1 MMDVRLR
8 KIRGSEIETLVRA
21 RIEEAGTLA
30 QPGPAP
36 QADRIRTQLQD
47 RVAHSGGFFNGEILL
62 GIEVDGRLVGEIQAR
77 RPENAMP
84 PGVFELGIGLFE
96 PSERG
101 KGIGSHAVALMTA
114 RLMDEEGAH
123 RVQAGTD
130 LENVAMRTVL
140 ERLGFGLE
148 GVMRGFMPSP
158 KGPRDYALYG
168 ITKVMYEEMKPTWT
182 RIG

>member
-1 MMDVRLR
+1 MTDVRLR
-8 KIRGSEIETLVRA
+8 RIRGSEIETLVRA
-21 RIEEAGTLA
+21 RVDEAGTLA

-36 QADRIRTQLQD
+36 NPDQIRTQLQE

-84 PGVFELGIGLFE
+84 PGVFELGIGLFDG
-96 PSERG
+96 SDRG
-101 KGIGSHAVALMTA
+101 KGIGSKAVALLTK

-140 ERLGFGLE
+140 DHLGFGFE

-158 KGPRDYALYG
+158 GGPRDYALYG
-168 ITKVMYEEMKPTWT
+168 ITKVRYEEVRSTWT

>member
-1 MMDVRLR
+1 MDVRLR
-8 KIRGSEIETLVRA
+8 RIRGAELDTLVRA
-21 RIEEAGTLA
+21 RQEEAGTLA

-36 QADRIRTQLQD
+36 QAEQIRRHLQD
-47 RVAHSGGFFNGEILL
+47 RVDHSGQFFNGEILL

-84 PGVFELGIGLFE
+84 PGVFELGIGLFAE
-96 PSERG
+96 ADRG
-101 KGIGSHAVALMTA
+101 KGIGSKAVAQMTR

-140 ERLGFGLE
+140 EHLGFGFE
-148 GVMRGFMPSP
+148 GIMRGFMPSP
-158 KGPRDYALYG
+158 DGPRDYAMYG
-168 ITKVMYEEMKPTWT
+168 ITAPMYQEVRSTW
-182 RIG
+182 I